1 MLVTSNMEP
10 LHEATKHL
18 PEEVRNL
25 IAGGLAGMMAK
36 SVVAPLD
43 RIKIMYQVSSAKFKL
58 RNIPGVVRTIVE
70 QEGLQA
76 LWRGNGA
83 TMLRVFPYAG
93 IQFMVFDY
101 CKSWVLK
108 SSDTVGQGVQSTSLN
123 KHGLMPV
130 ESLAAGSFAGV
141 CSVLATYPLDLT
153 RAQLAVLRKSEGGL
167 KQGFAYV
174 LGRNLRQRGIFGL
187 YRGITPTLAG
197 MIPYA
202 GIAFT
207 INEQG
212 KKRITRV
219 HNRDPTTIERM
230 LIGGLAGLVG
240 QSGTYPFEITR
251 RRMQTIGIVSGSAA
265 ESVLHTNSL
274 SNVKSP
280 PSLTETIR
288 SLYAEQGVRGFFK
301 GLSMNWMKGP
311 IAFSISFTSYDLIK
325 GAMMSPQIA
334 RILIEEDSMDC

>member
-1 MLVTSNMEP
+1 MHDAV
-10 LHEATKHL
+10 KQL
-18 PEEVRNL
+18 PEEARNL

-58 RNIPGVVRTIVE
+58 RNIPGVVRTIVQ
-70 QEGLQA
+70 QEGFQA

-101 CKSWVLK
+101 CKSWVLN
-108 SSDTVGQGVQSTSLN
+108 SRNAAGQEVQSTATMN
-123 KHGLMPV
+123 KPGLMPV
-130 ESLAAGSFAGV
+130 ESLVAGSFAGV

-153 RAQLAVLRKSEGGL
+153 RAQLAVIRKSEGGL
-167 KQGFAYV
+167 KQGFVYV
-174 LGRNLRQRGIFGL
+174 LRRNLRQRGMIGL

-212 KKRITRV
+212 KK
-219 HNRDPTTIERM
+219 
-230 LIGGLAGLVG
+230 
-240 QSGTYPFEITR
+240 TYNA
-251 RRMQTIGIVSGSAA
+251 S
-265 ESVLHTNSL
+265 
-274 SNVKSP
+274 
-280 PSLTETIR
+280 
-288 SLYAEQGVRGFFK
+288 
-301 GLSMNWMKGP
+301 
-311 IAFSISFTSYDLIK
+311 
-325 GAMMSPQIA
+325 
-334 RILIEEDSMDC
+334 